1 MFQTTEIKTKQNQ
14 IKILDPLTCTI

>member
-1 MFQTTEIKTKQNQ
+1 MFQTTDIKTKQNQ